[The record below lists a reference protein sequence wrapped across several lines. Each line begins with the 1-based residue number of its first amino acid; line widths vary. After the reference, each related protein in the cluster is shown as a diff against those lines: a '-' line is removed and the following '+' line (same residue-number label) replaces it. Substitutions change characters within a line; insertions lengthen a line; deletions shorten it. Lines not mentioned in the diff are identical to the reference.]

1 MANIVS
7 LEISFTFSDLI
18 KNNLWV
24 FVVVAAAAAAAFVVF
39 GSVKAR
45 EEGETRKNTQHSAPF
60 LLTLPRS
67 AVYRSP
73 ILCN

>member
-7 LEISFTFSDLI
+7 RLEISFTFSDLI

-45 EEGETRKNTQHSAPF
+45 EERRNQRKNTTTFCTVSVNSAQKCG
-60 LLTLPRS
+60 LSL
-67 AVYRSP
+67 
-73 ILCN
+73 

>member
-7 LEISFTFSDLI
+7 PLEISFKCSDLI

-24 FVVVAAAAAAAFVVF
+24 FVVVVAAAAAAAFVVF

-45 EEGETRKNTQHSAPF
+45 EERGNQRKNTTTFCTLSVNSAQKCG
-60 LLTLPRS
+60 LSL
-67 AVYRSP
+67 
-73 ILCN
+73 

>member
-7 LEISFTFSDLI
+7 RLEISFTFSDLI

-24 FVVVAAAAAAAFVVF
+24 FVVAAAAAAAFVVF

-45 EEGETRKNTQHSAPF
+45 EERGNQRKNTTTFCTLSVNSAQKCG
-60 LLTLPRS
+60 LSL
-67 AVYRSP
+67 
-73 ILCN
+73 

>member
-7 LEISFTFSDLI
+7 PLEISFKCSDLI

-24 FVVVAAAAAAAFVVF
+24 FVVAAAAAAAFVVF

-45 EEGETRKNTQHSAPF
+45 EERGNQRKNTTTFCTLSVNSAQKCG
-60 LLTLPRS
+60 LSL
-67 AVYRSP
+67 
-73 ILCN
+73 